1 MSEEEWAQA
10 YNNMV
15 EKYEEMLGNLMARIR
30 RESRYETK
38 FYVQLDSGDT
48 LLDKPF
54 DHYYEAANK
63 MFQMGFE
70 ALRLSLA
77 RNLRCKKSMYQSR
90 KTNEPALCILPRTA
104 RVLRRGNLL

>member
-10 YNNMV
+10 YNDMV

-38 FYVQLDSGDT
+38 FYVQLESGHT

-54 DHYYEAANK
+54 DYYDEAVDK
-63 MFQMGFE
+63 IFQIGLQG
-70 ALRLSLA
+70 A
-77 RNLRCKKSMYQSR
+77 KVVSR
-90 KTNEPALCILPRTA
+90 KESPLQEVHVSIEED
-104 RVLRRGNLL
+104 

>member
-10 YNNMV
+10 YNDMV
-15 EKYEEMLGNLMARIR
+15 EKHEEMLGNLMARIR
-30 RESRYETK
+30 REGQYEIK

-63 MFQMGFE
+63 MFQMG
-70 ALRLSLA
+70 LRGA
-77 RNLRCKKSMYQSR
+77 KIVSR
-90 KTNEPALCILPRTA
+90 KESPLQEVHVSIEED
-104 RVLRRGNLL
+104 

>member
-1 MSEEEWAQA
+1 MSEEEWEES
-10 YNNMV
+10 YNYMV
-15 EKYEEMLGNLMARIR
+15 EKHEEIIGNLMARIR

-63 MFQMGFE
+63 MFQMG
-70 ALRLSLA
+70 LRGA
-77 RNLRCKKSMYQSR
+77 KIVSR
-90 KTNEPALCILPRTA
+90 KESPLQEVHVSIEED
-104 RVLRRGNLL
+104 